1 MTKNF
6 ICEKAKA
13 LYADFVSKP
22 PRTSTE
28 KEEGFKASR
37 GWSDNFKR
45 KSGIHS
51 VVRPGEATSSDAEA
65 AEVLAT
71 EFQKLTVSKCYLPE
85 QVFNCNETGLF
96 WKKMPERTYITEEEN
111 AMPGRKPTKDHLTL
125 LFCANASKGFQS
137 QVILRIH
144 VSS

>member
-28 KEEGFKASR
+28 KEEGLKASR

-85 QVFNCNETGLF
+85 QVFNCNETGLL
-96 WKKMPERTYITEEEN
+96 WKQMPERTYITEEEN
-111 AMPGRKPTKDHLTL
+111 AMPGHKPMKR
-125 LFCANASKGFQS
+125 SR
-137 QVILRIH
+137 LR
-144 VSS
+144 